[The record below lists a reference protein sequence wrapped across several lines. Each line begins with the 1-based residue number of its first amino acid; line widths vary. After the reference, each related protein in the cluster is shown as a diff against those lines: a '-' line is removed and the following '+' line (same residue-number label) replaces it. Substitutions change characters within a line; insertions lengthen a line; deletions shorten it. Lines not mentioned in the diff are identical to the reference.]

1 MSESTH
7 KSPRSWFKV
16 ASDAN
21 EFFLPKG
28 TDKMVNDKYKEWL
41 KRRSLDGKNS
51 TSVNFYPRSKAK

>member
-7 KSPRSWFKV
+7 KAPRSWFKV

-41 KRRSLDGKNS
+41 KRRSASSKTS
-51 TSVNFYPRSKAK
+51 TLVKFYPKSKAT